1 MKTKIFPWQPRFF
14 SLRAILIVP
23 YVSLVVGL
31 AALIAYLSYTAG
43 ERAVLTISAKFLT
56 ETVGRISLAIDQ
68 QLLGSDA
75 VLEAAFPNG
84 VFVSSDLNDDVAGLR
99 NRFWVAT
106 SIHTNP
112 NNYVYFA
119 NPAGQNFGLIR
130 HTQSEGELRFKM
142 KPESNRSL
150 FFFTGANG
158 ESTYLRDEDKF
169 YDPRTRPW
177 YQVGMKTKENTWTPP
192 YIDFRTN
199 ELIVT
204 RVRQVLSKD
213 GEIAGVVA
221 TDVSLHSIGEFLR
234 GIETSDSGLAFIME
248 TSGELIG
255 TSLDESLVQ
264 MQGDQ
269 KTRLNAKD
277 VKSPLLRSVVRRMQN
292 TDWKVATQAKAQ
304 SFNFVDETGERIH
317 IAYDRVRNN
326 AGLEWIIVVAV
337 PSSDFMGEVNSNVKR
352 TAFIGLIAVIIGVAL
367 GFKILNWVALDL
379 KQLTDASLKLGSGL
393 ADATLNIQRNDEI
406 GLLADNFRK
415 LQTRLQTDKL
425 TGLCNRDIFEKRLNA
440 KIAMAGE
447 DPEGYPFAIL
457 FIDLNGFKAINDQFG
472 HAAGDLAL
480 IEVAH
485 RLRACVRADDVIARY
500 AGDEFVVLLDQLPNR
515 DSLERVRTKFSLALG
530 LPLNLQAAD
539 GLVAI
544 KMGGAIGVA
553 HFPTDAKDAKTLLE
567 TADHDM
573 YSHKLSAKSNAS
585 HIASQDTDRA

>member
-1 MKTKIFPWQPRFF
+1 MKNKILPWQPRFF

-31 AALIAYLSYTAG
+31 AALIAYLSYAAG

-84 VFVSSDLNDDVAGLR
+84 VFVSNDLNDDVAGLR
-99 NRFWVAT
+99 SRFWVAT

-130 HTQSEGELRFKM
+130 HSQSEGELRFKM

-150 FFFTGANG
+150 FFFTGVNG
-158 ESTYLRDEDKF
+158 ESTYLRDEEKF

-177 YQVGMKTKENTWTPP
+177 YQLGIKTKENTWTPP

-204 RVRQVLSKD
+204 RVRQILSKE
-213 GEIAGVVA
+213 GQMAGVVA
-221 TDVSLHSIGEFLR
+221 TDVSLRSIGEFLG
-234 GIETSDSGLAFIME
+234 GIETSESGLAFIME

-269 KTRLNAKD
+269 KARLNVKD
-277 VKSPLLRSVVRRMQN
+277 VKNPLLRSVVRRLQN
-292 TDWKVATQAKAQ
+292 TNWKSDTQLKAK
-304 SFNFVDETGERIH
+304 SFSYIDETGERIH

-326 AGLEWIIVVAV
+326 AGLEWVIVVAV
-337 PSSDFMGEVNSNVKR
+337 PSRDFMGEVNANVKR
-352 TAFIGLIAVIIGVAL
+352 TALIGLIAVIIGVAL

-379 KQLTDASLKLGSGL
+379 KQLTDASLKLGAGS
-393 ADATLNIQRNDEI
+393 ADATLDIKRNDEI

-425 TGLCNRDIFEKRLNA
+425 TGLCNRDIFEKRLNS
-440 KIAMAGE
+440 KIAMAAE
-447 DPEGYPFAIL
+447 DPDKAPFAIL

-472 HAAGDLAL
+472 HAAGDLVL

-500 AGDEFVVLLDQLPNR
+500 AGDEFVVLLDHLPNR
-515 DSLERVRTKFSLALG
+515 NSLERVRNKFSIALA

-539 GLVAI
+539 GLVAV

-553 HFPTDAKDAKTLLE
+553 HFPSDASDAKTLLE
-567 TADHDM
+567 KADQDM
-573 YSHKLSAKSNAS
+573 YSHKAGDKSTTPERRG
-585 HIASQDTDRA
+585 QDTHPT